1 MSERQHLAY
10 IRKTP
15 RPVLLGGAAWL
26 TVLVLADAA
35 STTYSGLQLRAAGA
49 LLQVAAALAVGLTVL
64 LGHMIGRHRSLAGY
78 FITAA
83 IGTAALICG
92 ANATFF
98 ASLTVP
104 TAGGSGG
111 FLAILAPFFLSILA
125 AIAGFPAMAV
135 LLGVGALTGLI
146 AAKVPLVGRGAAG
159 VLAVTIA
166 CLLWAA
172 TAIWAR
178 GTPGTDGDL
187 VTPTHASAAG
197 TWTGPH
203 GATLRL
209 SPDGTF
215 TASRLPRDIGDT
227 NSGTTPVQ
235 GTGTWQVGALDPQP
249 GLPSIYT
256 TGVIFDFSNGSQ
268 AELQVEK
275 AGNSLAMYYDL
286 GDPDE
291 GWTGQFRFMK
301 QSATHG
307 GPDG

>member
-1 MSERQHLAY
+1 MSERQHLAR
-10 IRKTP
+10 IRKMP
-15 RPVLLGGAAWL
+15 RPVLLAGAAWL
-26 TVLVLADAA
+26 TALVLADAA
-35 STTYSGLQLRAAGA
+35 STTYRGLQLQATGV
-49 LLQVAAALAVGLTVL
+49 LLQVAAALAAGLTVP
-64 LGHMIGRHRSLAGY
+64 LGHMIGRHRSLPGY

-92 ANATFF
+92 AIATFF

-111 FLAILAPFFLSILA
+111 FLAILAPVFLSILA

-135 LLGVGALTGLI
+135 LLGVGALTGLT
-146 AAKVPLVGRGAAG
+146 AAKVPLAGRGTAG
-159 VLAVTIA
+159 VLAAATV

-178 GTPGTDGDL
+178 TPGTDGDL
-187 VTPTHASAAG
+187 VAPTPASAAG

-203 GATLRL
+203 GATFRL

-227 NSGTTPVQ
+227 SSGTTPVQ

-291 GWTGQFRFMK
+291 GWTGQFRFTK
-301 QSATHG
+301 QPATHG
-307 GPDG
+307 NPDG